1 MTVLITGSA
10 GLVGHAVRRRL
21 ESGGVPVVP
30 VDLDGRSADGVP
42 QVACD
47 LTDEARVDEVFSSTR
62 PRTVVHCGGVSG
74 PMVRPDD
81 PMAAVRI
88 NVGGTGTLLEAARR
102 HGVTRFV
109 YCSSIAA
116 YGSTPAGPVPEE
128 TPLHP
133 TEVYGATKA
142 AGEHLVEAYRH
153 AHGLSVVS
161 LRLVAVYGPRRS
173 TGCAI
178 RNLLVD
184 AAEGRRT
191 RWPVPADAP
200 HQYVYVDDA
209 ALAVVAAVQHVDA
222 VGVYNVTGGPP
233 LTAADVVAAVRSV
246 DPRADAELDPPD
258 PAAAERWPAALDIGA
273 ARRDL
278 GYRPGV
284 DIVDGIRAYREHLG
298 PGGTQ

>member
-21 ESGGVPVVP
+21 ESDDVPVVP
-30 VDLDGRSADGVP
+30 VDLHDRSADGVP

-47 LTDEARVDEVFSSTR
+47 LTDPAWVEEVFSSTR
-62 PRTVVHCGGVSG
+62 PRAVVHCGGVSG
-74 PMVRPDD
+74 PMVQPDD
-81 PMAAVRI
+81 PMVVVRS
-88 NVGGTGTLLEAARR
+88 NVVGTATLLEAARR
-102 HGVTRFV
+102 HAVTRFV

-116 YGSTPAGPVPEE
+116 YGSTPTGPVPEE

-133 TEVYGATKA
+133 TDVYGATKA

-153 AHGLSVVS
+153 THGLSVAS
-161 LRLVAVYGPRRS
+161 LRLVAVYGPRRA

-178 RNLLVD
+178 RDLLID
-184 AAEGRRT
+184 AATGRRT

-200 HQYVYVDDA
+200 HQYVHVDDA
-209 ALAVVAAVQHVDA
+209 ARAVVAAVHRVGA
-222 VGVYNVTGGPP
+222 AGVYNIAGGPP
-233 LTAADVVAAVRSV
+233 LTAADVVTAVRSI

-258 PAAAERWPAALDIGA
+258 PAAAAGWPGALDIGA

-278 GYRPGV
+278 GYRPEV
-284 DIVDGIRAYREHLG
+284 DIVDGIRTYREHLE
-298 PGGTQ
+298 PGRRC

>member
-21 ESGGVPVVP
+21 ESDDVPVVP
-30 VDLDGRSADGVP
+30 VDLSDRSTDGVP
-42 QVACD
+42 QIACD
-47 LTDEARVDEVFSSTR
+47 LTDPARVEEVFSSTR

-81 PMAAVRI
+81 PMTVVRSNVVGTAA
-88 NVGGTGTLLEAARR
+88 LLEAARR

-116 YGSTPAGPVPEE
+116 YGSTPTGPVPEE

-133 TEVYGATKA
+133 TDVYGATKA
-142 AGEHLVEAYRH
+142 AGEHLVEACRH
-153 AHGLSVVS
+153 ADGLSTAS
-161 LRLVAVYGPRRS
+161 LRLVAVYGPRRA

-178 RNLLVD
+178 RDLLLD
-184 AAEGRRT
+184 AVAGRRT
-191 RWPVPADAP
+191 RWPTPADAP
-200 HQYVYVDDA
+200 LQYVYVDDA
-209 ALAVVAAVQHVDA
+209 ARAVVAAVRRVDS
-222 VGVYNVTGGPP
+222 VGVYNIAGGPP
-233 LTAADVVAAVRSV
+233 LTAADVVTAVRSV

-258 PAAAERWPAALDIGA
+258 PAAAAGWPGALDTGA

-278 GYRPGV
+278 GYQPEVG
-284 DIVDGIRAYREHLG
+284 IADGIRAYRAHLDAG
-298 PGGTQ
+298 HRC